1 MNWIM
6 SLLAVIAG
14 ISIGAQAGINGGLG
28 KKIGVIEGAFV
39 SFAIGTLILLL
50 FTIFFGK
57 GNLLNIFSVSKWQ
70 LTGGLLGAIYVL
82 IMVLAVPKVG
92 VATTIV
98 SVIVGQ
104 VLMSL
109 VIDNFGFF
117 GGRQIPF
124 DWHRGL
130 AVILLGM
137 SLFLIYKR

>member
-1 MNWIM
+1 MA
-6 SLLAVIAG
+6 LLAVIAG
-14 ISIGAQAGINGGLG
+14 ISIGVQAGINGGLG
-28 KKIGVIEGAFV
+28 KKIGVIEGSFV
-39 SFAIGTLILLL
+39 SFTVGALILLV

-57 GNLLNIFSVSKWQ
+57 GNILNISSVSRWQ

-82 IMVLAVPKVG
+82 IMVMAVLKIG

-98 SVIVGQ
+98 SVIMGQ

-109 VIDNFGFF
+109 VIDHFDFF

-124 DWHRGL
+124 NWHRGI
-130 AVILLGM
+130 AVVLLGV